1 MPIPSI
7 HNPITINP
15 TVLYIIKVNIITIV
29 HSLHAYPPYTQ
40 SYHNQP
46 YSPVHNQGKH
56 NNYSS

>member
-1 MPIPSI
+1 MIEEE
-7 HNPITINP
+7 
-15 TVLYIIKVNIITIV
+15 TIV

>member
-1 MPIPSI
+1 MLFFLQILDVDEDMDMEMI
-7 HNPITINP
+7 EEE
-15 TVLYIIKVNIITIV
+15 TIV

-46 YSPVHNQGKH
+46 YSSVHNQGKH